1 MFSLF
6 YPMLK
11 ASNSIISSTYDNCIS
26 IEELQQKYVEEK
38 LDLFFNEKVSVQK
51 VLIELVEEVGL
62 IERKLIDRDNA
73 IVLNGTFETVDQIKL
88 PQSPESFVRLIILVN
103 FSLNLVKCP
112 VNICLL
118 IATDESFEQNDIIFG
133 ASRQNDGWSKI
144 AKQMKQVSLSEGHT
158 GLLVDVSGL
167 VAAENPHQSW
177 QKIWAQKSPLDPPVY
192 SHDLVCLF

>member
-38 LDLFFNEKVSVQK
+38 LDLFFKEKVSVQK

-103 FSLNLVKCP
+103 FP
-112 VNICLL
+112 
-118 IATDESFEQNDIIFG
+118 
-133 ASRQNDGWSKI
+133 
-144 AKQMKQVSLSEGHT
+144 
-158 GLLVDVSGL
+158 
-167 VAAENPHQSW
+167 
-177 QKIWAQKSPLDPPVY
+177 
-192 SHDLVCLF
+192 